1 MDNADR
7 PLFRRLLPGAG
18 ADVDLAAAY
27 AYPPS
32 PDRPFIR
39 ANMVSTVDGG
49 AWGPSGRT
57 RELSSAADRAVM
69 GVLRALCDV
78 VLTGAATARIEG
90 YRPVREREVWRELRS
105 GRPATPPVAVV
116 TRTLD
121 VHPELL
127 SGAPPHARTIV
138 LTTESAPVDRRKAAA
153 EHADVVVAGDD
164 SVQPDAVARALGERG
179 LYRVLT
185 EGGPHLLADLASA
198 DRLDELCLTLSPY
211 LGGPGASRIVAGDA
225 PAHARDLRLDQL
237 LESSGSLFMR
247 YVRG

>member
-18 ADVDLAAAY
+18 TDVDLAAAY

-32 PDRPFIR
+32 RDRPFVR
-39 ANMVSTVDGG
+39 ANMVAAVDGG

-57 RELSSAADRAVM
+57 RELSSAPDRAVM

-78 VLTGAATARIEG
+78 VLAGAATARIEG
-90 YRPVREREVWRELRS
+90 YRPVREREVWRELRE

-121 VHPELL
+121 VHPDLL
-127 SGAPPHARTIV
+127 AGAPPHARTIV
-138 LTTESAPVDRRKAAA
+138 LTTESAPADRRKAAA
-153 EHADVVVAGDD
+153 EHADVVVAGED
-164 SVQPDAVARALGERG
+164 SVRPEAIVHALGERG
-179 LYRVLT
+179 LGRVLT
-185 EGGPHLLADLASA
+185 EGGPHLLAELASA
-198 DRLDELCLTLSPY
+198 DLLDELCLTLSPH
-211 LGGPGASRIVAGDA
+211 LSGPGASRIVAGDS

-237 LESSGSLFMR
+237 LESSGALFLR
-247 YVRG
+247 YTRG